1 MVAAPVSAFTGRPVR
16 GLAMSA
22 KSPSTAKCSRSAASP
37 RRCSPRTAAAWAAS
51 SCRWGTAG
59 RSTRTS
65 TTASG
70 ARSSST
76 TSRGP
81 RSWVH
86 LALHREEVVE
96 PHPEQPRARGQHPRN
111 ASSAVSPAASNRAM
125 NTSSKTRSRKRRGH
139 RQHDREKWLESNPDG
154 VLQDGRIRSI
164 GRQVRTDRGGLIDLV
179 GVDRGGLIDL
189 VGVDRDG
196 SVCNRRYGLNGTPFD
211 DRTPRFRRMVTN
223 GGPVRARRSALR
235 LGRRYRRRVPGLLAL
250 SSSVGELGCPP
261 SPERRDSVWR

>member
-1 MVAAPVSAFTGRPVR
+1 
-16 GLAMSA
+16 MSA

-125 NTSSKTRSRKRRGH
+125 NTSSNTRSRKRRGH

-179 GVDRGGLIDL
+179 GVDR
-189 VGVDRDG
+189 DG

-211 DRTPRFRRMVTN
+211 DRTPRFRRMVTTEGLFGP
-223 GGPVRARRSALR
+223 GGARYDSVAVIADGFRACWLCPRPSASSVV
-235 LGRRYRRRVPGLLAL
+235 RRVRSVVTPCGGEGPANLGLVLLPA
-250 SSSVGELGCPP
+250 SGSRGP
-261 SPERRDSVWR
+261 

>member
-1 MVAAPVSAFTGRPVR
+1 
-16 GLAMSA
+16 
-22 KSPSTAKCSRSAASP
+22 
-37 RRCSPRTAAAWAAS
+37 
-51 SCRWGTAG
+51 
-59 RSTRTS
+59 
-65 TTASG
+65 
-70 ARSSST
+70 
-76 TSRGP
+76 
-81 RSWVH
+81 
-86 LALHREEVVE
+86 
-96 PHPEQPRARGQHPRN
+96 
-111 ASSAVSPAASNRAM
+111 M
-125 NTSSKTRSRKRRGH
+125 NTSSNTRSRKRRGH

-164 GRQVRTDRGGLIDLV
+164 GRRVRT
-179 GVDRGGLIDL
+179 DRGGLIDL